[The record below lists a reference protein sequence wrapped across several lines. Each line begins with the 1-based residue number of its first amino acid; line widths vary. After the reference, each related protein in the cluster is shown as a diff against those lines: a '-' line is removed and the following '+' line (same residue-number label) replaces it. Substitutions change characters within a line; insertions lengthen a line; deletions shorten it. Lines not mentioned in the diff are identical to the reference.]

1 MILSSSVVKSKSAFT
16 LIELMAAVVIVG
28 VLVAL
33 AVPRYRVFVA
43 KSRQSEAAIN
53 LGIIA
58 KLQQTHFNEHDG
70 SYNGD
75 LAIGK
80 AKSGGT
86 CPTAAQDANLL
97 GFRVGDCNELRYHY
111 TTAAPV
117 GGGRAENDGS
127 VTTLLIYPG
136 CSGKTD
142 QWDITDKNKLTNS
155 TKVIEKCKE

>member
-1 MILSSSVVKSKSAFT
+1 MILSSSVVKGKSAFT

-58 KLQQTHFNEHDG
+58 KLQQSYFNEHDG
-70 SYNGD
+70 SYYGT
-75 LAIGK
+75 LAMGK
-80 AKSGGT
+80 GKRGKT
-86 CPTAAQDANLL
+86 CPTGDANLL

-127 VTTLLIYPG
+127 VSTLLIYPG
-136 CSGKTD
+136 CSGQTD
-142 QWDITDKNKLTNS
+142 RWDITDENKLTNAP
-155 TKVIEKCKE
+155 KVIEKCKE

>member
-1 MILSSSVVKSKSAFT
+1 MILSSSVVKGKAAFT

-58 KLQQTHFNEHDG
+58 KLQQNYFNENDG
-70 SYNGD
+70 SYFGT
-75 LAIGK
+75 LAMGK
-80 AKSGGT
+80 GTSTGT
-86 CPTAAQDANLL
+86 CPTGDVNLL

-111 TTAAPV
+111 TSNTS
-117 GGGRAENDGS
+117 GGGRALNDGS
-127 VTTLLIYPG
+127 VSTLLIYPG
-136 CSGKTD
+136 CSGQTD
-142 QWDITDKNKLTNS
+142 QWDITDKNKLTN
-155 TKVIEKCKE
+155 TTPVIKKCKE